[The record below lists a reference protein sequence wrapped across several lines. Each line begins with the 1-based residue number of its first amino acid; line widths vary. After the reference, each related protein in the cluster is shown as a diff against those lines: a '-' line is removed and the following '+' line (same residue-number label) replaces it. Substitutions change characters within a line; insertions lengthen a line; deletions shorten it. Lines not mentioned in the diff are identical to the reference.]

1 MTHTPEYQAVLDAA
15 IEQAKIA
22 LDNKECLVAHYIKN
36 NPNVRV
42 EDIRFCQMQR
52 YKDGEMYWQ
61 YWVEDVTKRNH
72 QE

>member
-1 MTHTPEYQAVLDAA
+1 MTPTSEYQAALVAA
-15 IEQAKIA
+15 IEQAKIV

-36 NPNVRV
+36 NPDVRI

-61 YWVEDVTKRNH
+61 YWVEDKNSRTK
-72 QE
+72 